1 MKDSLRYIAKNPILL
16 FILIPAFILTLINTI
31 FDGQMGCVQNNCGF
45 IVGTNFRDG
54 IWFQA
59 VAATSF
65 KTFPFQMPNYAGESL
80 RGYHYLPNLFAYI
93 LSLGGI
99 PIAITFYK
107 LIPIAYMTGMTIL
120 AIKLARAIQDKV
132 LFVSIFLFS
141 LFFGMHLS
149 LVTSLYHYGEI
160 RNGALI
166 NTFQATRILESPHV
180 ALALLGLFYVVWKLY
195 TKRLSRVD
203 YVLNAL
209 LIFVTLGTKFYVAFT
224 LILILSIYEL
234 IILIR
239 SKKLLPLIK
248 HGLLYGVSALCAIFV
263 FYDPFSVSKSGSIF
277 VFSPFSTVHHL
288 IETPDLFYSQSMV
301 LARYF
306 LYEAGWSPRLVLIEL
321 FSVFLFVVYYF
332 GTRVLSFLYF
342 LNPTNLKKFKPVE
355 IAIGISTLIS
365 ILVSVLFIQKGD
377 WYNPIQFSVPAAYLS
392 VIFLSKWL
400 YQMIRKHKV
409 TGYLIFGI
417 FILVTF
423 PANLV
428 NLTYLQKNARLVI
441 PANEVRALEFLK
453 NQPKGSV
460 FVPMDEN
467 DMNYVSAL
475 TGKPSYVNFVNTLE
489 NAGIDYKNRLTNSQQ
504 FPDSVLSISADYFF
518 VPQSRYKT
526 KAPFA
531 CSKYTLKPIYNK
543 DGVVICTKK
552 K

>member
-1 MKDSLRYIAKNPILL
+1 MKDSLRYIIKNPILL
-16 FILIPAFILTLINTI
+16 IVIIPAFILTLINTI
-31 FDGQMGCVQNNCGF
+31 FDGQMGCVQDNCGF

-59 VAATSF
+59 VAATAF
-65 KTFPFQMPNYAGESL
+65 KTFPFQMPNYAGEAL

-93 LSLGGI
+93 LSLAGI

-107 LIPIAYMTGMTIL
+107 LLPMAYMTGMTIL

-132 LFVSIFLFS
+132 LFVGLFLFS

-195 TKRLSRVD
+195 TKRLSQRD
-203 YVLNAL
+203 YILNAVI
-209 LIFVTLGTKFYVAFT
+209 IFVILGTKFYVAFS

-234 IILIR
+234 VVFVQ
-239 SKKLLPLIK
+239 SKKPLPFLK
-248 HGLLYGVSALCAIFV
+248 HGLLYLVSAMCAIFI

-277 VFSPFSTVHHL
+277 VFSPFATVHHL

-342 LNPTNLKKFKPVE
+342 LNPRNLKALKPIE

-392 VIFLSKWL
+392 VIFLSRWL
-400 YQMIRKHKV
+400 YDLVKYNRFI
-409 TGYLIFGI
+409 GYGI
-417 FILVTF
+417 IGIYVLVTL
-423 PANLV
+423 PAHFINLK
-428 NLTYLQKNARLVI
+428 YLNNSARLVI
-441 PANEVRALEFLK
+441 PQDEVSALAFLK
-453 NQPKGSV
+453 KQPPGVV
-460 FVPMDEN
+460 FSPIDIF
-467 DMNYVSAL
+467 DMAYVSAF
-475 TGKPSYVNFVNTLE
+475 TGKSSYLNFTNTLE
-489 NAGIDYKNRLTNSQQ
+489 NSGIDYSQRKTNASRFPETISQIEAKYFYLTN
-504 FPDSVLSISADYFF
+504 ISLKNH
-518 VPQSRYKT
+518 P
-526 KAPFA
+526 PFQ
-531 CSKYTLKPIYNK
+531 CEKYDLITLFINST
-543 DGVVICTKK
+543 VHICEK
-552 K
+552 